1 MEIFDSSKENRSERP
16 IFKADYLENCPT
28 LQRTGI
34 LEEETPIFAS
44 ISSTC

>member
-1 MEIFDSSKENRSERP
+1 MEIFDSSKVNRSEQT
-16 IFKADYLENCPT
+16 IFKADYLENGPT

-34 LEEETPIFAS
+34 LEKETPIFAS

>member
-1 MEIFDSSKENRSERP
+1 MIVQKKTEVNG
-16 IFKADYLENCPT
+16 
-28 LQRTGI
+28 QRTGI